1 MATRRVRRREKRT
14 ATYVFIVIA
23 GVIVGLIGGVALTIS
38 TTKTY
43 LSSSTLFL
51 SVPAHSAGELED
63 GSIFAQ
69 ARVQSYIEV
78 ATSPEVLNAVIRT
91 TGVSMSE
98 SALASEVTATAPPS
112 KVLLMLS
119 VQDSS
124 ASRAQTL
131 CRALSAQVI
140 SAVDNLEAGGAGKS
154 PVKLLVVSQAVLP
167 TSPTAP
173 QPVLYIGIAGL
184 LGLVLGAVVAAA
196 LSRSSGRRDSVDA
209 PVTES

>member
-1 MATRRVRRREKRT
+1 MVL
-14 ATYVFIVIA
+14 
-23 GVIVGLIGGVALTIS
+23 GLIAGVALTIS

-51 SVPAHSAGELED
+51 SVPSHSAAELED

-78 ATSPEVLNAVIRT
+78 ATSPEVLNAVIRR

-98 SALASEVTATAPPS
+98 SALDSEVTATAPPS

-124 ASRAQTL
+124 ATRARTL
-131 CRALSAQVI
+131 CRALSKQVI
-140 SAVDNLEAGGAGKS
+140 SAVDTLEAGSAGKS

-167 TSPTAP
+167 TSPASP
-173 QPVLYIGIAGL
+173 KPVLYIGVAGL
-184 LGLVLGAVVAAA
+184 LGLVVGAVVAAA
-196 LSRSSGRRDSVDA
+196 LSRSSGRRDALNGANGVDA
-209 PVTES
+209 PGSES